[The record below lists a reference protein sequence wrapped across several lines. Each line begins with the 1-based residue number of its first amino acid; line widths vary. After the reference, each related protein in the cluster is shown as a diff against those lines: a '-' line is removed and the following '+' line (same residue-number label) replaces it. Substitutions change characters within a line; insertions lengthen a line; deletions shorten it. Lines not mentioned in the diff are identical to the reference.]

1 MEIRNTF
8 FPLMIMRHWNR
19 LFREAVDALSL
30 ELFKTQLG
38 RDSEQL
44 NLVKV
49 VPAYSRDG
57 LIFKGHFQPKP
68 FSDCTVLFGYKQ

>member
-1 MEIRNTF
+1 MKEGSFTLEIRNTF

-19 LFREAVDALSL
+19 LSRESVDALSL

-44 NLVKV
+44 TLVKV
-49 VPAYSRDG
+49 VPAYSRRVGRVD
-57 LIFKGHFQPKP
+57 LQRSLSTRTI
-68 FSDCTVLFGYKQ
+68 L